1 VKWDGP
7 DDPENPRNWPNKKK
21 WITIT
26 IVSLFTLISPVSST
40 MVAPALKSI
49 AADFDIKEE
58 FLSQLTL
65 SIFILAYAVG
75 PLFLGPLSETYG
87 RAIVL
92 QLANLFYLV
101 FNIACGV
108 SQSKEQ
114 LIAFRFLSGLGGSV
128 PLAVSL
134 DRHPQWIIRLI
145 IFGEGWWRSYRR

>member
-1 VKWDGP
+1 MS
-7 DDPENPRNWPNKKK
+7 
-21 WITIT
+21 

-58 FLSQLTL
+58 FVSQLTL

-92 QLANLFYLV
+92 QLANLFYVV

-108 SQSKEQ
+108 SQSTGQ

-134 DRHPQWIIRLI
+134 DRHLQVNV
-145 IFGEGWWRSYRR
+145 SD